1 MLLETPV
8 RRLGPVDHAP
18 LRDAVVGAL
27 PEAWLA
33 DDIRQRSFEQHKQT
47 QSLVMLFSNTWPD
60 PVVERRS
67 GWDVFAEPAQA
78 LMDGIVAAHYPPGGR
93 IIRAMAAKLMG
104 GGRIAL
110 HKDAHPSFAAAHR
123 IHVPLVTHDGVDFV
137 IRGLSHYLEE
147 GVAYEVSNLDYHA
160 VTNRG
165 PDRTHFIFD
174 YVPPQ

>member
-67 GWDVFAEPAQA
+67 GWEVFAEPAQA
-78 LMDGIVAAHYPPGGR
+78 LS
-93 IIRAMAAKLMG
+93 L
-104 GGRIAL
+104 
-110 HKDAHPSFAAAHR
+110 
-123 IHVPLVTHDGVDFV
+123 IH
-137 IRGLSHYLEE
+137 I
-147 GVAYEVSNLDYHA
+147 
-160 VTNRG
+160 
-165 PDRTHFIFD
+165 
-174 YVPPQ
+174 